1 MKAFL
6 KRYSHAAIML
16 GYMLIYIPWFTVLE
30 SSVTTNYHIIHMAV
44 DDIIPFCEY
53 FIIPYLMWFFYIAGT
68 VAYFIFT
75 NKKEYLRLSAFLI
88 TGMTVFLIVSTVYPN
103 GDTLRPVVFSRDNV
117 FTRMVL
123 HLYHTDT
130 STNIFP
136 SIHVYNSLG
145 AHFAIANSE
154 QLSRKKWVLY
164 PSLVLCI
171 SIILSTMF
179 LKQHSAFDVITA
191 FALATF
197 MYLVCYV
204 IDFKTVYARFTE
216 TVRSHAVYERN
227 EY

>member
-1 MKAFL
+1 
-6 KRYSHAAIML
+6 
-16 GYMLIYIPWFTVLE
+16 
-30 SSVTTNYHIIHMAV
+30 MAV

-75 NKKEYLRLSAFLI
+75 NKKEYLKLSAFLI
-88 TGMTVFLIVSTVYPN
+88 TGMTVFLVVSTIYPN

-145 AHFAIANSE
+145 AHFAIASSE

-197 MYLVCYV
+197 MYLICYV
-204 IDFKTVYARFTE
+204 IDFKAVYARFTE